1 MAPHPSPGRSST
13 SSNMAWLTLKLE
25 ARGSGGAATR
35 RLNVPSSQWTK
46 PLGGLAFTTLRRLAA
61 SSPARASARSFSL
74 TCSGAWATTLPAESK
89 PARPARPAIW
99 WNSRADSTRLVV
111 PSYFDNAVKRTVR
124 MGTFIPTPSV
134 SVPQTTFSS
143 PSWHSLSTSRR

>member
-1 MAPHPSPGRSST
+1 
-13 SSNMAWLTLKLE
+13 MAWVTLKLDT
-25 ARGSGGAATR
+25 RGSGGEATR
-35 RLNVPSSQWTK
+35 RSKVPSSQFTK

-61 SSPARASARSFSL
+61 SSPAWARARSFSL
-74 TCSGAWATTLPAESK
+74 MCSGAWATTLPAESK

-111 PSYFDNAVKRTVR
+111 PSYFDKAVKSTVR
-124 MGTFIPTPSV
+124 MGTFIPTPRV

-143 PSWHSLSTSRR
+143 PSWHSLSTSLR